1 MPPRSSFRGFL
12 RLSLV
17 SVPVKGYTANQ
28 TGAEIHLNQ
37 LHANCNQRIRYKKT
51 CPDHGDVGQ
60 EEIVSGF
67 EHAKDQYVVIDPAEV
82 QALRKKSEKTVDIV
96 GFVPADAVDL
106 KYFSGRMYYLTPDG
120 TPGQKPYQ
128 LLREAM
134 EADGLYAVASAILSG
149 REQMVVIRPME
160 GMLAM
165 CMLQYAEKVKAATEF
180 SDEVQSVKITPAE
193 RTLTKTLV
201 EASTLSGFDFSKYKD
216 PYVGE
221 LRQLIE
227 LKVEGQEI
235 VAVPDV
241 DEPKVINLMEALK
254 ASVEGAKRAATT
266 RTPSEKVAAKMAPSA
281 KVRAGSDAAKRKRK
295 AG

>member
-1 MPPRSSFRGFL
+1 MPPRTSFKGFL

-37 LHANCNQRIRYKKT
+37 LHAGCHQRIRYKKT
-51 CPDHGDVGQ
+51 CPEHGEVSQ

-67 EHAKDQYVVIDPAEV
+67 EHAKEQYVVIDPEEV
-82 QALRKKSEKTVDIV
+82 QKLRKKSEKTVDIV
-96 GFVPADAVDL
+96 GFVAADAIDP

-134 EADGLYAVASAILSG
+134 EADRLCAVASAILSG
-149 REQMVVIRPME
+149 REQMVLIRPIE
-160 GMLAM
+160 GLLGM
-165 CMLQYAEKVKAATEF
+165 CILQYAEKVKSAAEF
-180 SDEVQSVKITPAE
+180 SDDVQDSKVTPAE

-201 EASTLSGFDFSKYKD
+201 EASTLADFDFAQYKD
-216 PYVGE
+216 GYVGE
-221 LRQLIE
+221 LRRLID
-227 LKVEGQEI
+227 LKIEGQEI

-254 ASVEGAKRAATT
+254 ASVEGAKRAAAA
-266 RTPSEKVAAKMAPSA
+266 RQPSEKVAAKMAPSA
-281 KVRAGSDAAKRKRK
+281 KVRAGADAAKRKRK

>member
-1 MPPRSSFRGFL
+1 MPPRSSFKGFL

-17 SVPVKGYTANQ
+17 SVPVKGYTATQ

-37 LHANCNQRIRYKKT
+37 LHAGCHQRIRYKKV
-51 CPDHGDVGQ
+51 CPEHGEVSQ
-60 EEIVSGF
+60 EEIVSGY
-67 EHAKDQYVVIDPAEV
+67 EQAKDQYVVIDPEEV
-82 QALRKKSEKTVDIV
+82 QKLRKKSEKTVDIV
-96 GFVPADAVDL
+96 GFVAEAAVDPM
-106 KYFSGRMYYLTPDG
+106 YFSGRMYYLTPDG

-134 EADGLYAVASAILSG
+134 EQEKLFAVASAILSG
-149 REQMVVIRPME
+149 REQMVVIRPVD
-160 GMLAM
+160 GLLAM
-165 CMLQYAEKVKAATEF
+165 CVLQYAEKVRQSSEF
-180 SDEVQSVKITPAE
+180 SDEVQDTKITAAE

-201 EASTLSGFDFSKYKD
+201 DASTLAEFDFAQYKD
-216 PYVGE
+216 GYVGE

-227 LKVEGQEI
+227 MKIEGQEI

-254 ASVEGAKRAATT
+254 ASVEGAKRAAAQ
-266 RTPSEKVAAKMAPSA
+266 RTPSEKVAAKMAPS
-281 KVRAGSDAAKRKRK
+281 KSREGAKRKRS